1 MNQPQSHRL
10 PTLLFGLLTF
20 GYAFLYLPIVV
31 LMAWSFN
38 GSRLVTVWG
47 GFSTKWYGQLFHD
60 EKFLNAAALS
70 LKIAVVSAS
79 LAVILG
85 TLAAMALVRF
95 GNFPGRKLFNI
106 LIAAPM
112 VMPEI
117 IMGLALLLMFVALEQ
132 VVGWP
137 EGRGFTTIVLS
148 HATIA
153 TAYVTV
159 VVRSRLSQLDLS
171 IEEAALDLG
180 ARPAKVF
187 CVITLPMLAPALAA
201 GWLLAFTLSLDDV
214 VVTQFVSGPGSTT
227 LPITVFSSIRLGVS
241 PEINALGTII
251 IALVAC
257 GIALAAWLMGGRRQG
272 RG

>member
-1 MNQPQSHRL
+1 MNQSRL
-10 PTLLFGLLTF
+10 PSLLFSLLCF

-31 LMAWSFN
+31 LMTWSFN
-38 GSRLVTVWG
+38 ASRLVTVWG
-47 GFSTKWYGQLFHD
+47 GFSTKWYVQLAHD

-70 LKIAVVSAS
+70 LKIAMVSAC
-79 LAVILG
+79 LAVVLG
-85 TLAAMALVRF
+85 TLAALALVRF
-95 GNFPGRKLFNI
+95 GDFPGRKLFNV

-132 VVGWP
+132 AIGWP
-137 EGRGFTTIVLS
+137 EGRGFLTIVLS
-148 HATIA
+148 HATVSA
-153 TAYVTV
+153 AYVTV
-159 VVRSRLSQLDLS
+159 VVRSRLSQLDMS

-187 CVITLPMLAPALAA
+187 FVITLPMLAPALAA

-251 IALVAC
+251 IVVVATA
-257 GIALAAWLMGGRRQG
+257 IALTTWLMHSKNVNKS
-272 RG
+272 

>member
-1 MNQPQSHRL
+1 MTQKQRL
-10 PTLLFGLLTF
+10 PTLLFSLLTF
-20 GYAFLYLPIVV
+20 GYAFLYLPIAV
-31 LMAWSFN
+31 LIAWSFN
-38 GSRLVTVWG
+38 ASRLVTVWG
-47 GFSTKWYGQLFHD
+47 GFSTKWYVQLVHD
-60 EKFLNAAALS
+60 DRFLTAAGLS
-70 LKIAVVSAS
+70 LKIAVVSACIS
-79 LAVILG
+79 LVLG
-85 TLAAMALVRF
+85 TLAALALVRY
-95 GNFPGRKLFNI
+95 GNFPGRKIFNV

-132 VVGWP
+132 AIGWP

-148 HATIA
+148 HATVS

-159 VVRSRLSQLDLS
+159 VVRSRLSQLDMS

-187 CVITLPMLAPALAA
+187 WVITLPMLAPALAA

-251 IALVAC
+251 IGVVAS
-257 GIALAAWLMGGRRQG
+257 GIILAGWLMRGRK
-272 RG
+272 

>member
-1 MNQPQSHRL
+1 MNGQQRL
-10 PTLLFGLLTF
+10 PTLLFSLLAF
-20 GYAFLYLPIVV
+20 GYAFLYLPIAV

-38 GSRLVTVWG
+38 ASRLVTVWG
-47 GFSTKWYGQLFHD
+47 GFSTKWYVQLIHD
-60 EKFLNAAALS
+60 DRFLAAAALS
-70 LKIAVVSAS
+70 LKLAFVSAS
-79 LAVILG
+79 IALLLG

-95 GNFPGRKLFNI
+95 GNFPGRRLFNI

-132 VVGWP
+132 LVGWP

-148 HATIA
+148 HATVS

-159 VVRSRLSQLDLS
+159 VVRSRLSQLDMS

-180 ARPAKVF
+180 ARPGKVF
-187 CVITLPMLAPALAA
+187 WYITVPMLAPALAA

-251 IALVAC
+251 IGVVAC
-257 GIALAAWLMGGRRQG
+257 GIALAGWFLRKGKG
-272 RG
+272 

>member
-1 MNQPQSHRL
+1 MTQKQRL
-10 PTLLFGLLTF
+10 PTVLFSLLTF
-20 GYAFLYLPIVV
+20 GYAFLYLPIAV
-31 LMAWSFN
+31 LVAWSFN
-38 GSRLVTVWG
+38 ASRLVTVWG
-47 GFSTKWYGQLFHD
+47 GFSTKWYVQLVHD
-60 EKFLNAAALS
+60 DRFLAAAGLS
-70 LKIAVVSAS
+70 LKIAVVSACLS
-79 LAVILG
+79 LVLG
-85 TLAAMALVRF
+85 TLAALALVRY

-132 VVGWP
+132 AIGWP

-148 HATIA
+148 HATVS

-159 VVRSRLSQLDLS
+159 VVRSRLAQLDMS

-187 CVITLPMLAPALAA
+187 WMITLPMLAPALAA

-251 IALVAC
+251 IGVVAS
-257 GIALAAWLMGGRRQG
+257 GIILAGWLLRDRK
-272 RG
+272 